1 MGGEYGTR
9 HPDVGDRGCLM
20 QIVIDLKKLAEAS
33 FSKKD
38 LARLAAEG
46 SEGNAVFDS
55 VDWTSSVMDGLE
67 ESHSFEAVLMEFI
80 AANY

>member
-1 MGGEYGTR
+1 
-9 HPDVGDRGCLM
+9 M

-38 LARLAAEG
+38 LARLAAEN
-46 SEGNAVFDS
+46 SQGNAALDS
-55 VDWTSSVMDGLE
+55 VDWTSSVIEGLE
-67 ESHSFEAVLMEFI
+67 ESHSFETVLMEFI